1 MLRRKKEIQKE
12 KEEQTANIMAAIEE
26 RKEKLK
32 QTRQV
37 DQMSEADKAAILSNL
52 GKAYDAIDAAR
63 MMEMNRQTLNMR
75 KRLDQRRRKM
85 REVEAIKKKEQDK
98 KREEESSA
106 SKGLAKGSMKG
117 LFKRHG
123 TLLIR
128 EDNDN
133 SELMRKLRAW
143 KINKK
148 QFDDAKLEEQIQ
160 EVQPDMDDTEIA
172 TMILKLKLIQ
182 SNFKQ
187 IYAKKKKLQRKLE
200 NTKKRRHHRRDRENA
215 PSA

>member
-1 MLRRKKEIQKE
+1 
-12 KEEQTANIMAAIEE
+12 
-26 RKEKLK
+26 
-32 QTRQV
+32 
-37 DQMSEADKAAILSNL
+37 MSEADKAAILSNL

-85 REVEAIKKKEQDK
+85 REMEAIRKKEQDK
-98 KREEESSA
+98 RREEESSA

-160 EVQPDMDDTEIA
+160 EV
-172 TMILKLKLIQ
+172 
-182 SNFKQ
+182 
-187 IYAKKKKLQRKLE
+187 
-200 NTKKRRHHRRDRENA
+200 
-215 PSA
+215 